1 MLQLEKL
8 IRKLDVKWL
17 DLKDVKKMSNEQLRG
32 YDTIFQELKDIED
45 KKIYPIDIFDSKK
58 YIR

>member
-1 MLQLEKL
+1 
-8 IRKLDVKWL
+8 
-17 DLKDVKKMSNEQLRG
+17 MSNEQLRG

-45 KKIYPIDIFDSKK
+45 KKIYPVDIFDSKK

>member
-45 KKIYPIDIFDSKK
+45 KKIYPVDIFDSKK